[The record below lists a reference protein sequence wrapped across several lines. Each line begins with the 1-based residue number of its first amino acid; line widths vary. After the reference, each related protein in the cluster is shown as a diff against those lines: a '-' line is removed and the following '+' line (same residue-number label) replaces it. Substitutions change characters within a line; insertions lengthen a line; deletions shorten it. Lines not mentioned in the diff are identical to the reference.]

1 MNLKTL
7 LIFFSFIFLIG
18 CAGRE
23 KSTDALTEKEVR
35 DFITAYDHAWN
46 SKDTVTIKEMMNDQ
60 YIYFSSKGDI
70 SRKASSLEFLKD
82 SAYVIH
88 SATRPEI
95 EIIIESN
102 VATVNSHWIGDLS
115 WKGESIH
122 DNQRCG
128 LTITKVDGAIT
139 LIAEHCVQISAN

>member
-7 LIFFSFIFLIG
+7 LIFLCINFLTSCIDG
-18 CAGRE
+18 E
-23 KSTDALTEKEVR
+23 KSSDTLTEKEVR
-35 DFITAYDHAWN
+35 DFITTYDHAWN
-46 SKDTVTIKEMMNDQ
+46 SKDTLTIRKMMSDQ

-70 SRKASSLEFLKD
+70 SRKTPTLEFLRD
-82 SAYVIH
+82 TAYVIH

-95 EIIIESN
+95 EVIIENN

-128 LTITKVDGAIT
+128 LTIAKINGVIT
-139 LIAEHCVQISAN
+139 LISEHCVQISTN